1 MYRPRPAISGTRA
14 VTAAQTARRTRFL
27 LLNGWRAEAPYLSTK
42 SGAHMSYHSSTPYRG
57 YKIDV
62 HIASARTLSF
72 HGVGRRYKVS
82 WTITSS
88 ETSAQVTTGFPER
101 LEFMS
106 EREAFV
112 YANNRA
118 HTFIDCM
125 LSEAA
130 AILAPAESARA
141 PAPN

>member
-1 MYRPRPAISGTRA
+1 
-14 VTAAQTARRTRFL
+14 
-27 LLNGWRAEAPYLSTK
+27 
-42 SGAHMSYHSSTPYRG
+42 MSYQSSTPYRG
-57 YKIDV
+57 YSIDV
-62 HIASARTLSF
+62 HIVSARTVSF

-82 WTITSS
+82 WTISS
-88 ETSAQVTTGFPER
+88 SGTSAQVTAGFPER

-106 EREAFV
+106 EREAFA

-125 LSEAA
+125 LSQAPGM
-130 AILAPAESARA
+130 LSPAESVRA

>member
-1 MYRPRPAISGTRA
+1 
-14 VTAAQTARRTRFL
+14 
-27 LLNGWRAEAPYLSTK
+27 
-42 SGAHMSYHSSTPYRG
+42 MSYQSSTPYRG
-57 YKIDV
+57 YSIDV
-62 HIASARTLSF
+62 HIVSARTLSF

-82 WTITSS
+82 WTISS
-88 ETSAQVTTGFPER
+88 CENSAQVTAGFPER

-118 HTFIDCM
+118 HTFIDCL
-125 LSEAA
+125 LSGAA
-130 AILAPAESARA
+130 TAPSPAESVRA